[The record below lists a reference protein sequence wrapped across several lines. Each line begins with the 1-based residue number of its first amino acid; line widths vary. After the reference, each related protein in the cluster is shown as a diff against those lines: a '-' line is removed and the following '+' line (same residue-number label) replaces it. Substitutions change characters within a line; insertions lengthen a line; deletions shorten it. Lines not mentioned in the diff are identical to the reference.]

1 MNRKDLIDSSIV
13 HLQAIVTII
22 DFDDRSQTTELLRQ
36 AALSK
41 LTEVQKLIAGD
52 DHETGQRRVATK
64 KPDDT
69 ADQSFSFVAPDSSE
83 AEEPAPKTELKATVT
98 EPPKPE
104 PKPEP
109 KPTPAPAIID
119 QAKQAIE
126 EAAKTETQSEGGNLW
141 QELQESNRQA
151 APVSEPELVPKP
163 APKRRRKRRTKAE
176 IEAEDVATIPVA
188 DEELRERL
196 EAEAQVKAEAE
207 AQARAEAAPQ
217 AEPQAGTVSV
227 NSDDADWIA
236 MLEENKEPETTSED
250 GNEII
255 DADAEQKEYADKL
268 ARANESSVKA
278 ADARDAL
285 RQKTTDQALQMLN
298 QRLEDPE
305 IAERFRS
312 KGTDVKGSAGWEYRG
327 SVQEDSG
334 LSEEAEAVRDEIF
347 VRPTLDTVSVS
358 EIVIEGAR
366 QPAFTPTVLYAD
378 KTGKVTDLAPRPV
391 VGKKYT
397 LTAPQGARIASL
409 LAKRTPPR
417 SKLMAKAEAMFLPL
431 MAKFIIDPKDAL
443 WEPYDPE
450 RYKYPESERD
460 KDKKVMRVTSEAMRN
475 KSYLENIANITDDFI
490 RANDVTAIEVARS
503 IPKQGNHPLYKRPY
517 SFLSC
522 LSGIEAGPYV
532 AVLRSYTNYMADPLF
547 LFDTQRIT
555 EARHIGI
562 WMPTV
567 TCEEHNFDLRAT
579 TLDDFKNECG
589 GWPALHKSSVL
600 WRMYRDGTMEE
611 FIQYCDP
618 TGELLSMMMMV
629 HVCERLYE
637 NMKVMIERSK
647 LMRVPFI

>member
-1 MNRKDLIDSSIV
+1 MNRKDSIDSSIV
-13 HLQAIVTII
+13 HLQAIVSII

-64 KPDDT
+64 KSDDT
-69 ADQSFSFVAPDSSE
+69 ADQSFSFVAPDTSK
-83 AEEPAPKTELKATVT
+83 AEEPAPKAEPKVKEA
-98 EPPKPE
+98 EPPKAEPE
-104 PKPEP
+104 
-109 KPTPAPAIID
+109 PAPAIIA

-126 EAAKTETQSEGGNLW
+126 EATKTEAGNKGGNLW
-141 QELQESNRQA
+141 EELQESNRQA
-151 APVSEPELVPKP
+151 APASEPAP

-196 EAEAQVKAEAE
+196 EAEAQAKAEAE
-207 AQARAEAAPQ
+207 AQAKAEAEAQ
-217 AEPQAGTVSV
+217 AEPQTELQADTVSV

-236 MLEENKEPETTSED
+236 MLEENKEPETTTED
-250 GNEII
+250 ANEII
-255 DADAEQKEYADKL
+255 DAGAEQKEYADKL
-268 ARANESSVKA
+268 TRANESSVKA
-278 ADARDAL
+278 AEARDAL

-305 IAERFRS
+305 IAERFRN

-358 EIVIEGAR
+358 EIVIEGAK

-378 KTGKVTDLAPRPV
+378 KTNKVTDLAPRPV

-460 KDKKVMRVTSEAMRN
+460 KNKRVTRVTSEAMRN

-522 LSGIEAGPYV
+522 LSGAEAGPYV

-579 TLDDFKNECG
+579 TLDDFKSECG
-589 GWPALHKSSVL
+589 GWPAPHKSSVL

>member
-83 AEEPAPKTELKATVT
+83 AEEPASKTEPKATVT
-98 EPPKPE
+98 EPPKT
-104 PKPEP
+104 EP
-109 KPTPAPAIID
+109 KPTPAPAPAPAIID

-126 EAAKTETQSEGGNLW
+126 EAAKTETQSEGGKLW
-141 QELQESNRQA
+141 TELQESNRQA
-151 APVSEPELVPKP
+151 ASVPEPEPVP
-163 APKRRRKRRTKAE
+163 ATKRRRKRRTKAE
-176 IEAEDVATIPVA
+176 IEDVATIPVA

-196 EAEAQVKAEAE
+196 EAEAQAKAEAE
-207 AQARAEAAPQ
+207 VQAKPQ
-217 AEPQAGTVSV
+217 ADTVSV

-236 MLEENKEPETTSED
+236 MLEENKEPEATTED
-250 GNEII
+250 GNEIV
-255 DADAEQKEYADKL
+255 DTDVEQKEYVDKL

-305 IAERFRS
+305 IAERFRN
-312 KGTDVKGSAGWEYRG
+312 KGTDVRGSAGWEYRG
-327 SVQEDSG
+327 SVQEDGG
-334 LSEEAEAVRDEIF
+334 LSEEAEAIRDEIF

-358 EIVIEGAR
+358 EIVVEGAR

-431 MAKFIIDPKDAL
+431 MAKFIIDPRDAL

-475 KSYLENIANITDDFI
+475 KSYLENIANITDEFI

-522 LSGIEAGPYV
+522 LSGTEAGPYV

-589 GWPALHKSSVL
+589 GWPAPHKSSVL

-618 TGELLSMMMMV
+618 MGELLCLMMTV

>member
-69 ADQSFSFVAPDSSE
+69 ADQSFSFVAPDTSK
-83 AEEPAPKTELKATVT
+83 AEEPAPKAEPEVKEA
-98 EPPKPE
+98 EPPKAEPE
-104 PKPEP
+104 
-109 KPTPAPAIID
+109 PTPAIIA
-119 QAKQAIE
+119 QTKQAIE
-126 EAAKTETQSEGGNLW
+126 EAAKAEAGSEGGNLW
-141 QELQESNRQA
+141 EELQESNRQA
-151 APVSEPELVPKP
+151 VPAPEPEPAP

-196 EAEAQVKAEAE
+196 EAEAQAKAEAE
-207 AQARAEAAPQ
+207 AQAKAEAKSQ
-217 AEPQAGTVSV
+217 AEPQTDTVSV

-236 MLEENKEPETTSED
+236 MLEENKEPEATTED

-278 ADARDAL
+278 AEARDAL

-358 EIVIEGAR
+358 EIVVEGAR

-391 VGKKYT
+391 LGKKYM

-409 LAKRTPPR
+409 LARRTSPR

-460 KDKKVMRVTSEAMRN
+460 KDKKVIRVTSEAMRN

-490 RANDVTAIEVARS
+490 RANDVTAVEVARS

-522 LSGIEAGPYV
+522 LSGTEAGPYV

-579 TLDDFKNECG
+579 TLDDFKAECG
-589 GWPALHKSSVL
+589 GWPAPHKSSVL

-618 TGELLSMMMMV
+618 TGELLCMMMTV

>member
-13 HLQAIVTII
+13 HLQAIVSII

-64 KPDDT
+64 KSDDT
-69 ADQSFSFVAPDSSE
+69 SDQSFSFVAPDTSE
-83 AEEPAPKTELKATVT
+83 VEESAPKAEPKVKEA
-98 EPPKPE
+98 EPPKAEPE
-104 PKPEP
+104 
-109 KPTPAPAIID
+109 PAPAIIA

-126 EAAKTETQSEGGNLW
+126 EATKVEAGSEGGNLW
-141 QELQESNRQA
+141 EELQESNRQA
-151 APVSEPELVPKP
+151 APAPELEPVPEP

-207 AQARAEAAPQ
+207 AQARAKAELQTEPQ
-217 AEPQAGTVSV
+217 AEPQTDTVSV

-236 MLEENKEPETTSED
+236 MLEENKEPETTTED
-250 GNEII
+250 GNEVI
-255 DADAEQKEYADKL
+255 DVDAEQKEYADKL

-305 IAERFRS
+305 IAERFRN

-358 EIVIEGAR
+358 EIVIEGAK

-391 VGKKYT
+391 IGKKYT

-443 WEPYDPE
+443 WELYDPE

-460 KDKKVMRVTSEAMRN
+460 KDKKVIRVTSEAMRN

-522 LSGIEAGPYV
+522 LSGTEAGPYV

-579 TLDDFKNECG
+579 TLDDFKAECG
-589 GWPALHKSSVL
+589 GWPAPHKSSVL

>member
-1 MNRKDLIDSSIV
+1 MNRKDSIDSSIV
-13 HLQAIVTII
+13 HLQAIVSII

-41 LTEVQKLIAGD
+41 LTEVQKLIAGN

-64 KPDDT
+64 KSDDT
-69 ADQSFSFVAPDSSE
+69 ADQSFSFVAPDISE
-83 AEEPAPKTELKATVT
+83 AEESAPKAEPKVKEAEPPKTE
-98 EPPKPE
+98 PE
-104 PKPEP
+104 
-109 KPTPAPAIID
+109 PAPAIIA

-126 EAAKTETQSEGGNLW
+126 EATKVEAGSDDGNLW
-141 QELQESNRQA
+141 EELQESNRQA
-151 APVSEPELVPKP
+151 APAPEPEPAP
-163 APKRRRKRRTKAE
+163 APKRRRKRRTKAK
-176 IEAEDVATIPVA
+176 IEAEDAATIPVA

-196 EAEAQVKAEAE
+196 EAEAQAKAEA
-207 AQARAEAAPQ
+207 QTKAESESQ
-217 AEPQAGTVSV
+217 TEPQADTVSV

-236 MLEENKEPETTSED
+236 MLEENKEPEATTED
-250 GNEII
+250 GNEIV
-255 DADAEQKEYADKL
+255 DADVEQKEYTEKL
-268 ARANESSVKA
+268 ARANESSVRA

-305 IAERFRS
+305 IAERFHN

-358 EIVIEGAR
+358 EIVVEVAK

-378 KTGKVTDLAPRPV
+378 KTGRVTDLAPRPV

-397 LTAPQGARIASL
+397 LTAPRGARIASL

-450 RYKYPESERD
+450 RYKYSESERD
-460 KDKKVMRVTSEAMRN
+460 KDKRVTRVTSEAMRN
-475 KSYLENIANITDDFI
+475 KSYLENIANITDEFI

-522 LSGIEAGPYV
+522 LSGAEAGPYV

-589 GWPALHKSSVL
+589 GWPAPHKSSVL

-618 TGELLSMMMMV
+618 MGELLCLMMTV

-637 NMKVMIERSK
+637 NMKAMIERSK
-647 LMRVPFI
+647 LMRVPFV

>member
-13 HLQAIVTII
+13 HLQAIVSII

-64 KPDDT
+64 KSDDT
-69 ADQSFSFVAPDSSE
+69 ADQSFSFVAPDTSE
-83 AEEPAPKTELKATVT
+83 AEEPAPKAEPEVKEA
-98 EPPKPE
+98 EPPRAEPE
-104 PKPEP
+104 
-109 KPTPAPAIID
+109 PAPAIIA

-126 EAAKTETQSEGGNLW
+126 EATKAEVGSEGGNLW
-141 QELQESNRQA
+141 EELQENNRQA
-151 APVSEPELVPKP
+151 APTPEPEPAP

-176 IEAEDVATIPVA
+176 IEDVATIPVA

-196 EAEAQVKAEAE
+196 EAEAQVKADAE
-207 AQARAEAAPQ
+207 AQVKAEAEPQTEPQ
-217 AEPQAGTVSV
+217 AESQTDTVSV

-236 MLEENKEPETTSED
+236 MLEENKEPEATTED

-255 DADAEQKEYADKL
+255 NADAEQKEYVDKL
-268 ARANESSVKA
+268 ARANESSLKA
-278 ADARDAL
+278 AEARDAL

-305 IAERFRS
+305 IAERFHK

-347 VRPTLDTVSVS
+347 VRPTLDIVSVS
-358 EIVIEGAR
+358 EIVVEDAR
-366 QPAFTPTVLYAD
+366 QSAFTPTVLYAD

-391 VGKKYT
+391 IGKKYT

-409 LAKRTPPR
+409 LARRTPPR

-460 KDKKVMRVTSEAMRN
+460 KDQKVMRVTSEAMRN
-475 KSYLENIANITDDFI
+475 KSYLTNITNITDDFI

-503 IPKQGNHPLYKRPY
+503 ISKQGNHPLYKRPY

-522 LSGIEAGPYV
+522 LSGAEAGPYI

-547 LFDTQRIT
+547 LFDAQRIT

-579 TLDDFKNECG
+579 TLDDFKAECG
-589 GWPALHKSSVL
+589 GWPAPHKSSVL

-618 TGELLSMMMMV
+618 TGELLCMMMMV

-647 LMRVPFI
+647 LIRVPFI

>member
-1 MNRKDLIDSSIV
+1 MNRKDSIDSSIV
-13 HLQAIVTII
+13 HLQAIVSII

-64 KPDDT
+64 KSDDT
-69 ADQSFSFVAPDSSE
+69 ADQSFSFVAPDTSE
-83 AEEPAPKTELKATVT
+83 AEEPALKAEPEVKTV
-98 EPPKPE
+98 EPPKAEPE
-104 PKPEP
+104 
-109 KPTPAPAIID
+109 PAPAIIA

-126 EAAKTETQSEGGNLW
+126 EATKAEAGNDGGNLW
-141 QELQESNRQA
+141 EELQESNRQA
-151 APVSEPELVPKP
+151 APVPEPVPEPEPAP

-196 EAEAQVKAEAE
+196 EAEAQTKAEAE
-207 AQARAEAAPQ
+207 VQAKAESEPQ
-217 AEPQAGTVSV
+217 TEPQADTVSV

-236 MLEENKEPETTSED
+236 MLEENKEPKATTEN
-250 GNEII
+250 GNEVI
-255 DADAEQKEYADKL
+255 DADAEQKEYTEKL

-305 IAERFRS
+305 IAERFRN

-358 EIVIEGAR
+358 EIVVEVAR

-378 KTGKVTDLAPRPV
+378 KTGRVTDLAPRPV
-391 VGKKYT
+391 IGKKYT
-397 LTAPQGARIASL
+397 LTAPRGARIASL
-409 LAKRTPPR
+409 LTRRTPPR

-522 LSGIEAGPYV
+522 LSGAEAGPYV

-567 TCEEHNFDLRAT
+567 TCEEHNFDLRTT

-589 GWPALHKSSVL
+589 GWPAPHKSSVL

-618 TGELLSMMMMV
+618 MGELLCLMMTV

>member
-1 MNRKDLIDSSIV
+1 MNRKDSIDSSIV
-13 HLQAIVTII
+13 HLQAIVSII

-64 KPDDT
+64 KSDDT
-69 ADQSFSFVAPDSSE
+69 ADQSFSFVAPDTSE
-83 AEEPAPKTELKATVT
+83 VEESAPKAEPKVKEA
-98 EPPKPE
+98 EPPKAEPE
-104 PKPEP
+104 PV
-109 KPTPAPAIID
+109 PAIIA

-126 EAAKTETQSEGGNLW
+126 EATKAEAGSDGGNLW
-141 QELQESNRQA
+141 EELQESNRQV
-151 APVSEPELVPKP
+151 APAPEPEPAP

-176 IEAEDVATIPVA
+176 IEAEDAATIPVA

-207 AQARAEAAPQ
+207 AQARAEA
-217 AEPQAGTVSV
+217 EPQTEQQADTVSV

-236 MLEENKEPETTSED
+236 MLEENKEPETTTED
-250 GNEII
+250 GNEIV
-255 DADAEQKEYADKL
+255 DVDAEQKEYVDKL

-305 IAERFRS
+305 IAERFRN

-358 EIVIEGAR
+358 EIVVEGAR

-391 VGKKYT
+391 LGKKYT
-397 LTAPQGARIASL
+397 LTAPRGARIASL

-417 SKLMAKAEAMFLPL
+417 SKLMARAEAMFLPII
-431 MAKFIIDPKDAL
+431 AKFIIDPKDAL

-460 KDKKVMRVTSEAMRN
+460 KDKKVIRVTSEAMRN

-522 LSGIEAGPYV
+522 LSGTEAGPYV

-589 GWPALHKSSVL
+589 GWPAPHKSSVL

-618 TGELLSMMMMV
+618 MGELLCLMMTV

>member
-83 AEEPAPKTELKATVT
+83 AEEPASKTEPKATVT
-98 EPPKPE
+98 EPPKT
-104 PKPEP
+104 EP

-141 QELQESNRQA
+141 TELQESNRQA
-151 APVSEPELVPKP
+151 ASVPEPEPVP
-163 APKRRRKRRTKAE
+163 ASKRRRKRRTKAE
-176 IEAEDVATIPVA
+176 IDAEDVATIPVA

-196 EAEAQVKAEAE
+196 EAEAQ
-207 AQARAEAAPQ
+207 ARAEAA
-217 AEPQAGTVSV
+217 PQAGTVSV

-236 MLEENKEPETTSED
+236 MLEENKEPETTTED

-305 IAERFRS
+305 IAERFRN

-358 EIVIEGAR
+358 EIVVEGAR

-378 KTGKVTDLAPRPV
+378 KTGRVTDLAPRPV

-431 MAKFIIDPKDAL
+431 IAKFIIDPRDAL

-450 RYKYPESERD
+450 RYKYPESKRD
-460 KDKKVMRVTSEAMRN
+460 KDKKVTRVTSEAMRN

-522 LSGIEAGPYV
+522 LAGAEAGPYV

-579 TLDDFKNECG
+579 TLDDFKGECG
-589 GWPALHKSSVL
+589 GWPAPHKSSVL

-611 FIQYCDP
+611 FIHYCDP

-637 NMKVMIERSK
+637 NMKTMIERSK

>member
-1 MNRKDLIDSSIV
+1 MNRKDSIDSSIV
-13 HLQAIVTII
+13 HLQAIVSII

-64 KPDDT
+64 KSDDT
-69 ADQSFSFVAPDSSE
+69 ADQSFSFVAPDTSE
-83 AEEPAPKTELKATVT
+83 AEESAPKAEPEVKTVELPKA
-98 EPPKPE
+98 EPE
-104 PKPEP
+104 
-109 KPTPAPAIID
+109 PAPAIIA

-126 EAAKTETQSEGGNLW
+126 EATKAETGNDGGNLW
-141 QELQESNRQA
+141 EELQESNRQA
-151 APVSEPELVPKP
+151 APAPEPEPEP

-176 IEAEDVATIPVA
+176 IEDVATIPVA

-207 AQARAEAAPQ
+207 AQARAEA
-217 AEPQAGTVSV
+217 EPQPEPQPNTVSV

-236 MLEENKEPETTSED
+236 MLEENKEPEVTTED
-250 GNEII
+250 GNEIV
-255 DADAEQKEYADKL
+255 DADVEQKEYTEKL

-305 IAERFRS
+305 IAERFRN

-391 VGKKYT
+391 IGKKYT
-397 LTAPQGARIASL
+397 LTAPRGARIASL

-417 SKLMAKAEAMFLPL
+417 SKLMARAEAMFLPL

-450 RYKYPESERD
+450 RYKYPGSERD
-460 KDKKVMRVTSEAMRN
+460 KDKKIMRVTSEAMRN

-522 LSGIEAGPYV
+522 LSGTEAGPYV

-579 TLDDFKNECG
+579 TLDDFKAECG
-589 GWPALHKSSVL
+589 GWPAPHKSSVL
-600 WRMYRDGTMEE
+600 WRMYRDGTMKE

-618 TGELLSMMMMV
+618 TGELLCMMMTV

>member
-52 DHETGQRRVATK
+52 DYETGQRRVAAK

-69 ADQSFSFVAPDSSE
+69 TDQSFSFVAPDTSE
-83 AEEPAPKTELKATVT
+83 VEEPKSKAEPKVKEA
-98 EPPKPE
+98 EPPKSEPE
-104 PKPEP
+104 
-109 KPTPAPAIID
+109 PAPAIIA

-126 EAAKTETQSEGGNLW
+126 EATKAEAGSEGGNLW
-141 QELQESNRQA
+141 EELQESNRQA
-151 APVSEPELVPKP
+151 APAPEPEPVP

-176 IEAEDVATIPVA
+176 IEAEDAATIPVA

-207 AQARAEAAPQ
+207 VQARAEAEPQ
-217 AEPQAGTVSV
+217 AEPQADTVSV

-236 MLEENKEPETTSED
+236 MLEENKEPETTTED
-250 GNEII
+250 GNEVI
-255 DADAEQKEYADKL
+255 DADAEQKEYTEKL
-268 ARANESSVKA
+268 TRANESSVKA
-278 ADARDAL
+278 AEARDAL

-358 EIVIEGAR
+358 EIVVEGAR

-391 VGKKYT
+391 IGKKYT

-409 LAKRTPPR
+409 LARRTPPR

-450 RYKYPESERD
+450 RYRYPESERD

-522 LSGIEAGPYV
+522 LSGTEAGPYV

-562 WMPTV
+562 WMPTI

-579 TLDDFKNECG
+579 TLDDFKAECG
-589 GWPALHKSSVL
+589 GWPAPHKSSVL

-618 TGELLSMMMMV
+618 TGELLCMMMMV

>member
-13 HLQAIVTII
+13 HLQAIVSII

-41 LTEVQKLIAGD
+41 LTEVQTLIAGD

-64 KPDDT
+64 KSDDT
-69 ADQSFSFVAPDSSE
+69 ADQSFSFVASDTSE
-83 AEEPAPKTELKATVT
+83 AEGLAPKAEPEVKKA
-98 EPPKPE
+98 EPPKAEPE
-104 PKPEP
+104 
-109 KPTPAPAIID
+109 PAPAIIA

-126 EAAKTETQSEGGNLW
+126 EATKAEAGKEDGNLW
-141 QELQESNRQA
+141 EELQESNRQA
-151 APVSEPELVPKP
+151 APAPEPEPAP

-207 AQARAEAAPQ
+207 AQAKAESEPQ
-217 AEPQAGTVSV
+217 AESQVDTVSV

-236 MLEENKEPETTSED
+236 MLEENKEPETTTED

-358 EIVIEGAR
+358 ELVVEGVK
-366 QPAFTPTVLYAD
+366 QPAFTSTVLYAD

-391 VGKKYT
+391 VGKKYV

-460 KDKKVMRVTSEAMRN
+460 KDKRVMRVTSEAMRH

-522 LSGIEAGPYV
+522 LSGTEAGPYV

-579 TLDDFKNECG
+579 TLDDFKAECG
-589 GWPALHKSSVL
+589 GWPAPHKSSVL

-611 FIQYCDP
+611 FIHYCDP

>member
-1 MNRKDLIDSSIV
+1 MNRKDSIDSSIV
-13 HLQAIVTII
+13 HLQAIVSII

-64 KPDDT
+64 KSDDT
-69 ADQSFSFVAPDSSE
+69 ADQSFSFVAPDTSE
-83 AEEPAPKTELKATVT
+83 AEESTPKTEPEVKEAESPRA
-98 EPPKPE
+98 EPE
-104 PKPEP
+104 
-109 KPTPAPAIID
+109 PAPAIIA

-126 EAAKTETQSEGGNLW
+126 EATKVEAGSEGGNLW
-141 QELQESNRQA
+141 EELQESNRQA
-151 APVSEPELVPKP
+151 AQALEPEPVP

-207 AQARAEAAPQ
+207 AEARAEAEPQ
-217 AEPQAGTVSV
+217 AEPQTDTVSV

-236 MLEENKEPETTSED
+236 MLEENKESETTTED

-255 DADAEQKEYADKL
+255 DVDAEQKEYSDKL

-278 ADARDAL
+278 AEARDAL

-305 IAERFRS
+305 IAERFHK

-358 EIVIEGAR
+358 EIVVEGVR

-391 VGKKYT
+391 IGKKYT

-409 LAKRTPPR
+409 LVRRTPPK

-431 MAKFIIDPKDAL
+431 MVKFIIDPKDAL

-450 RYKYPESERD
+450 RYKYPENERD
-460 KDKKVMRVTSEAMRN
+460 KDQKVTRVTSEAMRN
-475 KSYLENIANITDDFI
+475 KSYLTNIANITDDFI

-503 IPKQGNHPLYKRPY
+503 ILKQGNHPLYKRPY

-522 LSGIEAGPYV
+522 LSSTEAGPYV

-547 LFDTQRIT
+547 LFDAQRIT

-567 TCEEHNFDLRAT
+567 TCEEHNFDLRPT
-579 TLDDFKNECG
+579 TLDDFRAECG
-589 GWPALHKSSVL
+589 GWPAPHKSSVL

-618 TGELLSMMMMV
+618 TGELLCMMMMV

>member
-13 HLQAIVTII
+13 HLQAIVNII

-69 ADQSFSFVAPDSSE
+69 ADQSFSFVAPDTSE
-83 AEEPAPKTELKATVT
+83 AEEPAPKTEPEVKKA
-98 EPPKPE
+98 EPPKAEPE
-104 PKPEP
+104 
-109 KPTPAPAIID
+109 PAPAIID

-126 EAAKTETQSEGGNLW
+126 EATKAEAGKEDGNLW
-141 QELQESNRQA
+141 KELQESNRQA
-151 APVSEPELVPKP
+151 ASVQESELVPEP

-207 AQARAEAAPQ
+207 AQ

-305 IAERFRS
+305 IAERFRN

-358 EIVIEGAR
+358 EIVVEGAK

-460 KDKKVMRVTSEAMRN
+460 KDKKVIRVTSEAMRN

-522 LSGIEAGPYV
+522 LSGTEAGPYV

-547 LFDTQRIT
+547 LFDAQRIT
-555 EARHIGI
+555 EARHIGV

-579 TLDDFKNECG
+579 TLDDFKAECG
-589 GWPALHKSSVL
+589 GWPAPHKSSVL

-637 NMKVMIERSK
+637 NMKTMIERSK

>member
-1 MNRKDLIDSSIV
+1 MNRKDSIDSSIV
-13 HLQAIVTII
+13 HLQAIVSII

-64 KPDDT
+64 KSDDT
-69 ADQSFSFVAPDSSE
+69 ADQSFSFVAPDTSE
-83 AEEPAPKTELKATVT
+83 AEEPAPKAEPKVKTA
-98 EPPKPE
+98 EPPKAEPE
-104 PKPEP
+104 
-109 KPTPAPAIID
+109 PAPAIIA
-119 QAKQAIE
+119 QAKQAVE
-126 EAAKTETQSEGGNLW
+126 EATKAEAGNGGENLW
-141 QELQESNRQA
+141 EELQESNRQA
-151 APVSEPELVPKP
+151 APVPEPEPAP

-176 IEAEDVATIPVA
+176 IEAEDAATIPVA

-196 EAEAQVKAEAE
+196 EAEAQAKAEAE
-207 AQARAEAAPQ
+207 AEVQAKAESEPQ
-217 AEPQAGTVSV
+217 AELQTDTVSV

-236 MLEENKEPETTSED
+236 MLEENKEPEATTED
-250 GNEII
+250 GNEVI
-255 DADAEQKEYADKL
+255 DADAEQKEYTEKL

-278 ADARDAL
+278 AEARDAL

-305 IAERFRS
+305 IAERFRN

-358 EIVIEGAR
+358 EIVVEGAR

-409 LAKRTPPR
+409 LARRTPPR

-460 KDKKVMRVTSEAMRN
+460 KDKRVTRVTSKAMRN

-522 LSGIEAGPYV
+522 LSGAEAGPYV

-567 TCEEHNFDLRAT
+567 TCEEHNFDLRPT
-579 TLDDFKNECG
+579 TLDDFKAECG
-589 GWPALHKSSVL
+589 GWPAPHKSFVL

-618 TGELLSMMMMV
+618 TGELLCMMMMV

-637 NMKVMIERSK
+637 NMKAMIERSK

>member
-1 MNRKDLIDSSIV
+1 MNRKDSIDSSIV
-13 HLQAIVTII
+13 HLQAIVSII

-64 KPDDT
+64 KSDDT
-69 ADQSFSFVAPDSSE
+69 ADQSFSFVAPDTSE
-83 AEEPAPKTELKATVT
+83 AEEPAPKAEPKVKTA
-98 EPPKPE
+98 EPPKAEPE
-104 PKPEP
+104 
-109 KPTPAPAIID
+109 PAPAIIA
-119 QAKQAIE
+119 QAKQAVE
-126 EAAKTETQSEGGNLW
+126 EATKAEAGNGGENLW
-141 QELQESNRQA
+141 EELQESNRQA
-151 APVSEPELVPKP
+151 APVPEPEPEP

-176 IEAEDVATIPVA
+176 IEAEDAATIPVA

-196 EAEAQVKAEAE
+196 EAEAQAKAEAE
-207 AQARAEAAPQ
+207 AEVQAKAESEPQ
-217 AEPQAGTVSV
+217 AELQTDTVSV

-236 MLEENKEPETTSED
+236 MLEENKEPEATTED
-250 GNEII
+250 GNEVI
-255 DADAEQKEYADKL
+255 DADAEQKEYTEKL

-278 ADARDAL
+278 AEARDAL

-305 IAERFRS
+305 IAERFRN

-358 EIVIEGAR
+358 EIVVEGAR

-409 LAKRTPPR
+409 LARRTPPR

-460 KDKKVMRVTSEAMRN
+460 KDKRVTRVTSKAMRN

-522 LSGIEAGPYV
+522 LSGAEAGPYV

-567 TCEEHNFDLRAT
+567 TCEEHNFDLRPT
-579 TLDDFKNECG
+579 TLDDFKAECG
-589 GWPALHKSSVL
+589 GWPAPHKSFVL

-618 TGELLSMMMMV
+618 TGELLCMMMMV

-637 NMKVMIERSK
+637 NMKAMIERSK

>member
-1 MNRKDLIDSSIV
+1 MNRKDSIDSSIV
-13 HLQAIVTII
+13 HLQAIVSII

-64 KPDDT
+64 KSDDT
-69 ADQSFSFVAPDSSE
+69 ADQSFSFVAPDTSE
-83 AEEPAPKTELKATVT
+83 AEEPAPKAESKVKKA
-98 EPPKPE
+98 EPPKTEPE
-104 PKPEP
+104 
-109 KPTPAPAIID
+109 PAPAIIA
-119 QAKQAIE
+119 QTKQAVE
-126 EAAKTETQSEGGNLW
+126 EATKAEAGSDGGNLW
-141 QELQESNRQA
+141 EELQESNRQA
-151 APVSEPELVPKP
+151 APAPEPEPAP

-176 IEAEDVATIPVA
+176 IEAEDAATIPVA
-188 DEELRERL
+188 NEELRERL
-196 EAEAQVKAEAE
+196 EAEAQAKAEAE
-207 AQARAEAAPQ
+207 AQAKAESEPQ
-217 AEPQAGTVSV
+217 TEPQADTVSV

-236 MLEENKEPETTSED
+236 MLEENKEPEAMTED
-250 GNEII
+250 GNEIV
-255 DADAEQKEYADKL
+255 DADAEQKEYTEKL
-268 ARANESSVKA
+268 TRANESSVKA

-285 RQKTTDQALQMLN
+285 RQKTTDQAIQMLN

-305 IAERFRS
+305 IAERFRN

-358 EIVIEGAR
+358 EIVVEGAR

-391 VGKKYT
+391 AGKKYT

-460 KDKKVMRVTSEAMRN
+460 KDKKVMRVTSEAMRH

-503 IPKQGNHPLYKRPY
+503 ISKQGNHPLYKRPY

-522 LSGIEAGPYV
+522 LSGVEAGPYV

-589 GWPALHKSSVL
+589 GWPAPHKSSVL

-637 NMKVMIERSK
+637 NMKAMIERSK

>member
-1 MNRKDLIDSSIV
+1 MNRKDSIDSSIV
-13 HLQAIVTII
+13 HLQAIVSII

-41 LTEVQKLIAGD
+41 LTEVQKLVAGD

-64 KPDDT
+64 KSDGT
-69 ADQSFSFVAPDSSE
+69 ADQSFSFVAPDTSE
-83 AEEPAPKTELKATVT
+83 AEEPALKAEPEVKTV
-98 EPPKPE
+98 EPPKAEPE
-104 PKPEP
+104 
-109 KPTPAPAIID
+109 PAPAIIA
-119 QAKQAIE
+119 QAKQAVE
-126 EAAKTETQSEGGNLW
+126 EATKAGAGNDGGNLW
-141 QELQESNRQA
+141 EELQESNRQA
-151 APVSEPELVPKP
+151 APVPEPVPEPEPAP

-207 AQARAEAAPQ
+207 PQTKPQ
-217 AEPQAGTVSV
+217 ADTVSV

-236 MLEENKEPETTSED
+236 MLEENKEPEATTED
-250 GNEII
+250 GNEIV
-255 DADAEQKEYADKL
+255 DADVEQKEYTEKL

-305 IAERFRS
+305 IAERFRN

-358 EIVIEGAR
+358 EIVVEGAR
-366 QPAFTPTVLYAD
+366 QPAFTSTVLYAD

-391 VGKKYT
+391 LGKKYT

-409 LAKRTPPR
+409 LAKRTSPR

-431 MAKFIIDPKDAL
+431 MTKFIIDPKDAL

-460 KDKKVMRVTSEAMRN
+460 KDKKVMRVTSEAMRH

-522 LSGIEAGPYV
+522 LAGAEAGPYV

-589 GWPALHKSSVL
+589 GWPAPHKSSVL

-618 TGELLSMMMMV
+618 MGELLCLMMTV

>member
-1 MNRKDLIDSSIV
+1 MNRKDSIDSSIV
-13 HLQAIVTII
+13 HLQAIVSII

-64 KPDDT
+64 KSDDT
-69 ADQSFSFVAPDSSE
+69 ADQSFSFVAPDTSE
-83 AEEPAPKTELKATVT
+83 AEEPAPKA
-98 EPPKPE
+98 EPEVKE
-104 PKPEP
+104 AESE
-109 KPTPAPAIID
+109 PAPAIIA
-119 QAKQAIE
+119 QAKQAVE
-126 EAAKTETQSEGGNLW
+126 EATKAEAGNNGGNLW
-141 QELQESNRQA
+141 EELQESNRQA
-151 APVSEPELVPKP
+151 APAPEPEPAPEL

-176 IEAEDVATIPVA
+176 IEDVATIPVA
-188 DEELRERL
+188 GEELRERL

-207 AQARAEAAPQ
+207 AQAKAESEPQ
-217 AEPQAGTVSV
+217 TEPQADTVSV

-236 MLEENKEPETTSED
+236 MLEENKEPEATTED

-255 DADAEQKEYADKL
+255 DADTEQKEYADKL

-278 ADARDAL
+278 AEARDAL

-305 IAERFRS
+305 IAERFRN

-358 EIVIEGAR
+358 EIVVEGAR

-378 KTGKVTDLAPRPV
+378 KTGRVTDLAPRPV
-391 VGKKYT
+391 LGKKYT
-397 LTAPQGARIASL
+397 LTAPRGARIASL

-460 KDKKVMRVTSEAMRN
+460 KDKRVTRVTSEAMRN

-522 LSGIEAGPYV
+522 LSGVEAGPYV

-579 TLDDFKNECG
+579 TLDDFKVECG
-589 GWPALHKSSVL
+589 GWPAPHKSSVL

-618 TGELLSMMMMV
+618 TGELLCMMMTV

>member
-1 MNRKDLIDSSIV
+1 MNRKDSIDSSIV
-13 HLQAIVTII
+13 HLQAIVSII

-64 KPDDT
+64 KSDDT
-69 ADQSFSFVAPDSSE
+69 ADQSFSFVAPDTSE
-83 AEEPAPKTELKATVT
+83 AEEPAPKAEPEVKTV
-98 EPPKPE
+98 EPPKAEPE
-104 PKPEP
+104 
-109 KPTPAPAIID
+109 PAPAIIA

-126 EAAKTETQSEGGNLW
+126 KATKAEAGSDGGNLW
-141 QELQESNRQA
+141 EELQESNRQA
-151 APVSEPELVPKP
+151 APAPEPEPAL

-196 EAEAQVKAEAE
+196 EAETQAKAEAE
-207 AQARAEAAPQ
+207 AQAKAESEPQ
-217 AEPQAGTVSV
+217 TEPQADTVSV

-236 MLEENKEPETTSED
+236 MLEENKEPEATTED
-250 GNEII
+250 GNEIV
-255 DADAEQKEYADKL
+255 DADVEQKEYTAKL

-305 IAERFRS
+305 IAERFRN

-358 EIVIEGAR
+358 EIVVEGTR

-378 KTGKVTDLAPRPV
+378 KTGRVTDLAPRPV
-391 VGKKYT
+391 LGKKYT
-397 LTAPQGARIASL
+397 LTTPQGARIASL

-431 MAKFIIDPKDAL
+431 MTKFIIDPKDAL

-460 KDKKVMRVTSEAMRN
+460 KDKKVIRVTSETMRN

-490 RANDVTAIEVARS
+490 KANDVTAIEVARS

-522 LSGIEAGPYV
+522 LSGTEAGPYV

-579 TLDDFKNECG
+579 TLDDFKAECG
-589 GWPALHKSSVL
+589 GWPAPHKSSVL

-618 TGELLSMMMMV
+618 TGELLCMMMTV

>member
-1 MNRKDLIDSSIV
+1 MNRKDSIDSSIV
-13 HLQAIVTII
+13 HLQAIVSII
-22 DFDDRSQTTELLRQ
+22 DFDNRSQTTELLRQ

-64 KPDDT
+64 KSDDT
-69 ADQSFSFVAPDSSE
+69 ADQSFSFVAPDTSE
-83 AEEPAPKTELKATVT
+83 AEEPAPKA
-98 EPPKPE
+98 EPEVKE
-104 PKPEP
+104 AESE
-109 KPTPAPAIID
+109 PAPAIIA

-126 EAAKTETQSEGGNLW
+126 EATKAEAGNNGGNLW
-141 QELQESNRQA
+141 EELQESNRQA
-151 APVSEPELVPKP
+151 APAPEPEPAP

-176 IEAEDVATIPVA
+176 IEAEDAATIPAA

-196 EAEAQVKAEAE
+196 EAETQAKAEAE
-207 AQARAEAAPQ
+207 AQAKAESEPQ
-217 AEPQAGTVSV
+217 TEPQADTVSV

-236 MLEENKEPETTSED
+236 MLEENKEPEATTEN

-255 DADAEQKEYADKL
+255 DADAEQKEYTEKL

-305 IAERFRS
+305 IAERFRN

-347 VRPTLDTVSVS
+347 VRPTLDTVSIS
-358 EIVIEGAR
+358 EIVVEGAR

-391 VGKKYT
+391 LGKKYT

-522 LSGIEAGPYV
+522 LSGVEAGPYV

-579 TLDDFKNECG
+579 TLDDFKAECG
-589 GWPALHKSSVL
+589 GWPAPHKSSVL

-618 TGELLSMMMMV
+618 TGELLCMMMTV

>member
-1 MNRKDLIDSSIV
+1 MNRKDSIDSSIV
-13 HLQAIVTII
+13 HLQAIVSII

-52 DHETGQRRVATK
+52 DYETGQRRVATK
-64 KPDDT
+64 KSDDT
-69 ADQSFSFVAPDSSE
+69 ADQSFSFVAPDTSE
-83 AEEPAPKTELKATVT
+83 AEEPAPKAELEVKKA
-98 EPPKPE
+98 ELPKAEPE
-104 PKPEP
+104 P
-109 KPTPAPAIID
+109 ASAIIA

-126 EAAKTETQSEGGNLW
+126 EATKAEAGNDGENLW
-141 QELQESNRQA
+141 EELQESNRQA
-151 APVSEPELVPKP
+151 ASAPEPEPAP

-176 IEAEDVATIPVA
+176 IEVEDAATIPVA

-207 AQARAEAAPQ
+207 AQTKAES
-217 AEPQAGTVSV
+217 EPQTEPQTDTVSV

-236 MLEENKEPETTSED
+236 MLEENKEPEATTED

-298 QRLEDPE
+298 QRLEDPK
-305 IAERFRS
+305 IAERFRN

-334 LSEEAEAVRDEIF
+334 LSEEVEAVRDEIF

-358 EIVIEGAR
+358 EIVIKGTR

-391 VGKKYT
+391 AGKKYT
-397 LTAPQGARIASL
+397 LTALQGARIASL

-450 RYKYPESERD
+450 RYKYPENERD

-522 LSGIEAGPYV
+522 LSGAEAGPYV

-589 GWPALHKSSVL
+589 GWPAPHKSSVL

-647 LMRVPFI
+647 FMRVPFI

>member
-1 MNRKDLIDSSIV
+1 MNRKDSIDSSIV
-13 HLQAIVTII
+13 HLQAIVSII

-64 KPDDT
+64 KSDDT
-69 ADQSFSFVAPDSSE
+69 ADQSFSFVAPDTSE
-83 AEEPAPKTELKATVT
+83 AEEPAPKAEPEVKTVELPKA
-98 EPPKPE
+98 EPE
-104 PKPEP
+104 
-109 KPTPAPAIID
+109 PAPAIIA
-119 QAKQAIE
+119 QAKQAIK
-126 EAAKTETQSEGGNLW
+126 EATKAEAGNDGGNLW
-141 QELQESNRQA
+141 EELQESNRQA
-151 APVSEPELVPKP
+151 APAPAPAPEPAP

-176 IEAEDVATIPVA
+176 IEAEDVAAIPVA
-188 DEELRERL
+188 DEELREKL

-207 AQARAEAAPQ
+207 AQTRAEA
-217 AEPQAGTVSV
+217 EPQPKPQPDIVSV

-236 MLEENKEPETTSED
+236 MLEENKEPETTTED

-255 DADAEQKEYADKL
+255 DADAEQKEYTEKL
-268 ARANESSVKA
+268 TRANESSVKA
-278 ADARDAL
+278 AEARDAL

-305 IAERFRS
+305 IAERFRN

-358 EIVIEGAR
+358 EIVVEGAK

-443 WEPYDPE
+443 WELYDPE

-522 LSGIEAGPYV
+522 LSGTEAGPYV

-579 TLDDFKNECG
+579 TLDDFKAECG
-589 GWPALHKSSVL
+589 GWPAPHKSSVL

-618 TGELLSMMMMV
+618 TGELLCMMMTV

-647 LMRVPFI
+647 LMCVPFI

>member
-1 MNRKDLIDSSIV
+1 MNRKDSIDSSIV
-13 HLQAIVTII
+13 HLQAIVSII

-41 LTEVQKLIAGD
+41 LTEVQKLIAGGD

-64 KPDDT
+64 KSDDT
-69 ADQSFSFVAPDSSE
+69 ADQSFSFVAPDTSE
-83 AEEPAPKTELKATVT
+83 AEGLAPKAEPEVKTV
-98 EPPKPE
+98 EPPKAE
-104 PKPEP
+104 LE
-109 KPTPAPAIID
+109 PAPAIIA

-126 EAAKTETQSEGGNLW
+126 EATKAETGNNGGNLW
-141 QELQESNRQA
+141 EELQESNRQA
-151 APVSEPELVPKP
+151 APAPEPELAP

-196 EAEAQVKAEAE
+196 EAETQTKAEAE
-207 AQARAEAAPQ
+207 AQTKAESEPQ
-217 AEPQAGTVSV
+217 TEPQADTVSV

-236 MLEENKEPETTSED
+236 MLEENKGPEATTED
-250 GNEII
+250 GNEIV
-255 DADAEQKEYADKL
+255 DADVEQKEYTEKL

-305 IAERFRS
+305 IAERFRN

-358 EIVIEGAR
+358 EIVVEGAR

-391 VGKKYT
+391 IGKKYT
-397 LTAPQGARIASL
+397 LTASQGARIASL
-409 LAKRTPPR
+409 LAKRTSPR

-460 KDKKVMRVTSEAMRN
+460 KDKKVMRVTSEAMRH

-522 LSGIEAGPYV
+522 LSGTEAGPYV

-579 TLDDFKNECG
+579 TLDDFKAECG
-589 GWPALHKSSVL
+589 GWPAPHKSSVL

-618 TGELLSMMMMV
+618 TGELLCMMMMV